1 MYKYIKLRESDT
13 KTHLHCKKCKKK
25 KKKKNVTET
34 YEKWY
39 QDKFRSL
46 EKNKENLNSKH
57 LRNVKGYYF
66 PYNFC

>member
-25 KKKKNVTET
+25 KNITET

-46 EKNKENLNSKH
+46 EKNRESKYNSKH